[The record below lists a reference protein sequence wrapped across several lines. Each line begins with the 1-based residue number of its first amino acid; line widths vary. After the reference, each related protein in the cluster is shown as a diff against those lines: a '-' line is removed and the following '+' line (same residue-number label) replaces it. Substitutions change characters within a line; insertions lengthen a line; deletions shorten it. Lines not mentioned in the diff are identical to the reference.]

1 MNSERLKAGMAEAPL
16 HIPGDLDGIDNLD
29 AESLGLFCFADQRPL
44 SGVAGFVDW
53 RLCGAISR
61 LLLGGLFSGQ
71 RDETLMLPVTGTL
84 SVRRV
89 FLFGLG
95 QAGKTNR
102 TGLTGS
108 CGLAIE
114 VMRRAGVEQIFL
126 GQPALRRDAKLRD
139 LFMDVTSRTMSR
151 HISGLLIDPRK

>member
-1 MNSERLKAGMAEAPL
+1 MPDAPL
-16 HIPGDLDGIDNLD
+16 HISGDLDGLD
-29 AESLGLFCFADQRPL
+29 GLEAESIGLFCFSDQRPL
-44 SGVAGFVDW
+44 TGVTGFVDW

-61 LLLGGLFSGQ
+61 LLLGGLFSGK
-71 RDETLMLPVTGTL
+71 RDETLMLPVSGSL

-95 QAGKTNR
+95 HLVKTNR

-108 CGLAIE
+108 CGQAIE
-114 VMRRAGVEQIFL
+114 VMRKAGVDQIFL
-126 GQPALRRDAKLRD
+126 GQPAARQDGQLRE

-151 HISGLLIDPRK
+151 HITGLLIDPCK